1 MLGIGTLTGLS
12 VIMYAAVTG
21 PPIKKKNEK
30 TKSSRIQRFGDH
42 CPELNFLNVM
52 ETDRITSTFSP
63 AVSLSSGWVLPDGA
77 VSCGDTLSLT
87 PARSVPSAPPTG
99 KVGS

>member
-21 PPIKKKNEK
+21 PPINHFDLKKKKKNNEK

-42 CPELNFLNVM
+42 CPELNFLNVI
-52 ETDRITSTFSP
+52 ETDRIAMTFSP
-63 AVSLSSGWVLPDGA
+63 VLELWLG
-77 VSCGDTLSLT
+77 
-87 PARSVPSAPPTG
+87 PP
-99 KVGS
+99 